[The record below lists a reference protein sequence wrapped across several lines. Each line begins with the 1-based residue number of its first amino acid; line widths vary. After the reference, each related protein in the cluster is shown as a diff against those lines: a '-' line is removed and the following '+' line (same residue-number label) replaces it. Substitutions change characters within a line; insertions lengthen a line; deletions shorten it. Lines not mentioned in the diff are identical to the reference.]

1 MPPWRGLRDFALI
14 TGNDYTT
21 LLFSISFLFNNL
33 RPMDWMDIRNLV
45 KRNHALGLCSLVFV
59 RYGYGF
65 NIHFLGFF
73 LKEAERYD
81 MISRM
86 ENLNKSRKKEHT
98 TRRAYQKTGNFTILL
113 EVRGSLDNL
122 GRSQKTILVKKK
134 KNLPSNV
141 GVNV

>member
-1 MPPWRGLRDFALI
+1 
-14 TGNDYTT
+14 
-21 LLFSISFLFNNL
+21 
-33 RPMDWMDIRNLV
+33 MDWMDIRNLV

-73 LKEAERYD
+73 LKEAERHD

-86 ENLNKSRKKEHT
+86 ENLNKSRKKKTHT
-98 TRRAYQKTGNFTILL
+98 TRRAYQKTGNLTILL

-134 KNLPSNV
+134 NMLSNV